1 MSHFSCR
8 PQCTCT
14 VEQKRAREGLGNRG
28 KTRALIGGG
37 RGEYSYLLVL
47 PDNFP
52 LKSVVIKVNFKRN
65 SSDRTRI
72 YEYTPPPPP
81 IKVLVS
87 PLLGNDILTPAKPS

>member
-8 PQCTCT
+8 PQCGCT

-28 KTRALIGGG
+28 ETRALIGEGG
-37 RGEYSYLLVL
+37 GEYFLVL
-47 PDNFP
+47 PDKFL

-72 YEYTPPPPP
+72 YEYTPPPPNN
-81 IKVLVS
+81 VLVS
-87 PLLGNDILTPAKPS
+87 PLLGNDILTPAKPP